1 MKATR
6 YANFRV
12 LREDLEQLKIVAAL
26 SRESMVQTFKQ
37 LVQQEFERLQQKGE
51 VPWTL
56 QLVGD
61 ASAQW

>member
-26 SRESMVQTFKQ
+26 SRESMVQTFKR
-37 LVQQEFERLQQKGE
+37 LVQQEFERLQQKGGKHDAA
-51 VPWTL
+51 VPKD
-56 QLVGD
+56 Q
-61 ASAQW
+61 A

>member
-26 SRESMVQTFKQ
+26 SRESMVQTFKR
-37 LVQQEFERLQQKGE
+37 LVQQEFERLKQNGGKHDAA
-51 VPWTL
+51 VPKD
-56 QLVGD
+56 Q
-61 ASAQW
+61 A